1 LHALIRRFY
10 KRKNKMA
17 VFTRTNGN
25 AQNVVSVGNIALST
39 EAASANVLISTGIG
53 KPVQAFAVNSNVSMT
68 TQFGTGEGVETILRA
83 LGLTTTLLAYKVG
96 TANNGAV
103 SNGLLSVLIEEANV
117 TAAELQTSIRAATD
131 STYNT
136 TGVVVTQP
144 GLRLAE

>member
-1 LHALIRRFY
+1 
-10 KRKNKMA
+10 MA

-53 KPVQAFAVNSNVSMT
+53 KPVQAFAINSNVSMT

-83 LGLTTTLLAYKVG
+83 IGLTTTLLAYQVG

-136 TGVVVTQP
+136 TGCTVTQP

>member
-1 LHALIRRFY
+1 
-10 KRKNKMA
+10 MA

-68 TQFGTGEGVETILRA
+68 TQVGTGEGVETILRA
-83 LGLTTTLLAYKVG
+83 IGLTTTLLAYQVG

-117 TAAELQTSIRAATD
+117 TAAELQTSIRAATN
-131 STYNT
+131 STYDSS
-136 TGVVVTQP
+136 GVVVTQP

>member
-1 LHALIRRFY
+1 
-10 KRKNKMA
+10 MA

-53 KPVQAFAVNSNVSMT
+53 KPVQAFAINSNVTMT
-68 TQFGTGEGVETILRA
+68 TQFGTGEGVETILRVI
-83 LGLTTTLLAYKVG
+83 GLNSTLLAYQVG

-103 SNGLLSVLIEEANV
+103 TNGLLSVLIEDSSWNATDLQAN
-117 TAAELQTSIRAATD
+117 IRAATD

-136 TGVVVTQP
+136 CSIVVTQP
-144 GLRLAE
+144 G

>member
-1 LHALIRRFY
+1 
-10 KRKNKMA
+10 MA

-83 LGLTTTLLAYKVG
+83 IGLTTTLLAYQVG

-103 SNGLLSVLIEEANV
+103 SNGLLSVLIEDANV

-131 STYNT
+131 STYNSS
-136 TGVVVTQP
+136 GVVVTQP

>member
-1 LHALIRRFY
+1 
-10 KRKNKMA
+10 MA

-25 AQNVVSVGNIALST
+25 AQNLVSVGNISIST

-53 KPVQAFAVNSNVSMT
+53 KPVQAFAINSNVSMT

-83 LGLTTTLLAYKVG
+83 IGLTSTLLAYQVG

-103 SNGLLSVLIEEANV
+103 SNGLLSVLIEDAGE
-117 TAAELQTSIRAATD
+117 TAASLQTTIRAATD
-131 STYNT
+131 STYNSS
-136 TGVVVTQP
+136 GVVVTQP

>member
-1 LHALIRRFY
+1 
-10 KRKNKMA
+10 MA

-53 KPVQAFAVNSNVSMT
+53 KPVQAFAINSNVTMT

-83 LGLTTTLLAYKVG
+83 IGLTTTLLAYQVG

-136 TGVVVTQP
+136 TGCTVTQP